1 MRFRLGLPGALPLLL
16 STVLAA
22 APGPTF
28 EKDVLP
34 IFTAHCFACHGG
46 TSMIGLDLR
55 TAQSVMKGSH
65 NGPVVV
71 SGDSAESL
79 LYQKVSAREMPPKAF
94 TLDLSEAQIETI
106 KGWIEAGTPHEKV
119 QPLLTAEQV
128 ERFNHQALPIF
139 EAKCLA
145 CHGQEPAPGGLDL
158 RTLEATLKGSENG
171 PVVVEGAS
179 ELSILIRMVS
189 SGNMPPPGV
198 GSPLT
203 DEEIDDLRA
212 WIDSSRFGPDL
223 ITEEREIFSV
233 AEAPPITEED
243 RRFWAFRKPVAVPV
257 PGVRDQDRVRTP
269 VDAFVLDELEAKGL
283 GLSPDESRP
292 TLMRRAYFDL
302 IGLPPTPEEM
312 EKFLSDTRSDAYER
326 LVNRLLESPHYG
338 ERWGRHW
345 LDLVGYTDITG
356 QDNDLPITN
365 IFEGIWRYRDWVV
378 EALNQ
383 DKPYD
388 RFLIEQ
394 LAGDELVDW
403 RSAPEYTPET
413 VRLLTATGFM
423 RSSMDRTVSDI
434 VNLPG
439 ERYSVIFDLVE
450 RVSTGVMALTVGC
463 ARCHSHKFDPIP
475 QRDYYRLMAV
485 FTPAF
490 NPMRWKQPKDR
501 FLPDV
506 SRADQE
512 DIERHNAE
520 IDAPQKKLKEKL
532 AALREPYEEMLLDK
546 KLEPIS
552 HEIRS
557 DVKAAWQTPEE
568 KRSEIQKYLAE
579 KFGTLLEVTPEE
591 VDKALSEEHKAEAAG
606 LRKKIDTL
614 EGYRRSFNRIE
625 ALFDVGPPPV
635 TRLLQRGDIES
646 PGPRVTPGGLAV
658 LSPPGQESIRRPEE
672 TRGETSGY
680 RLGLAKWLT
689 SRDHPLTARVMVNR
703 VWHHL
708 MGRGIVAT
716 PGNFGRNG
724 SPPTHPE
731 LLDWLAVDFM
741 ENGWSVKRLI
751 RIIMTSS
758 VYRQALRQ
766 PDGAPGETVD
776 PENRLL
782 WRMNLKRLEA
792 ETLRDAILAASGRLD
807 RSLGGT
813 PALLEFDA
821 AGLQTVGDEE
831 PDTRNPLR
839 RSLYI
844 LARRNYPL
852 NFLEAFDYP
861 KIQVNC
867 TRRVNSVTPIQSLTL
882 MNDPFVV
889 EEAGHLARRVR
900 DLAGESPE
908 ERVRMAYL
916 LTLSRQPEPEELRI
930 GRDHLREQERN
941 YVLANAT
948 PEKASEAALSNLCQ
962 TLLAT
967 NEFLYLE

>member
-1 MRFRLGLPGALPLLL
+1 MRSGPGLQVALPLLFC
-16 STVLAA
+16 SVLAA
-22 APGPTF
+22 GPGPTF

-55 TAQSVMKGSH
+55 TAQSVLKGSH
-65 NGPVVV
+65 NGTVLVE
-71 SGDSAESL
+71 GDSAESL

-94 TLDLSEAQIETI
+94 NLDLSEAQIDTI
-106 KGWIEAGTPHEKV
+106 KSWIEAGAPHEKV
-119 QPLLTAEQV
+119 QPILSAEQV
-128 ERFNHQALPIF
+128 ERFNHEALPIF
-139 EAKCLA
+139 EARCLA

-158 RTLEATLKGSENG
+158 RTLETTLKGSENG

-189 SGNMPPPGV
+189 AGSMPPPGV

-203 DEEIDDLRA
+203 EEEIDRLRA

-223 ITEEREIFSV
+223 ITEERETFSL
-233 AEAPPITEED
+233 AEAPPITAED
-243 RRFWAFRKPVAVPV
+243 RSYWAFRKPEAAAAPE
-257 PGVRDQDRVRTP
+257 VRGQDRVRNP
-269 VDAFVLDELEAKGL
+269 IDAFVLAKLEAKGL
-283 GLSPDESRP
+283 RLSPDESRP

-302 IGLPPTPEEM
+302 TGLPPSPQEM
-312 EKFLSDTRSDAYER
+312 EKFLSDTRPDAYEH

-345 LDLVGYTDITG
+345 LDLMGYTDITG
-356 QDNDLPITN
+356 FDNDLPITN
-365 IFEGIWRYRDWVV
+365 LFEGMWRYRDWVV

-383 DKPYD
+383 DQPYD
-388 RFLIEQ
+388 RFLTEQ

-403 RSAPEYTPET
+403 RSAKEYTPET
-413 VRLLTATGFM
+413 VRLLTATGYM
-423 RSSMDRTVSDI
+423 RSSMDRTDSDI

-450 RVSTGVMALTVGC
+450 RVSTGLLGLTAGC

-506 SRADQE
+506 SRAEQE
-512 DIERHNAE
+512 AIERHNAE

-532 AALREPYEEMLLDK
+532 AALREPYEEMLLDR
-546 KLEPIS
+546 KLEQIS
-552 HEIRS
+552 DEIRS
-557 DVKAAWQTPEE
+557 DVKTAWQTAEE
-568 KRSEIQKYLAE
+568 KRTEIQKYLAD
-579 KFGTLLEVTPEE
+579 KFAALLEVKPED
-591 VDKALSEEHKAEAAG
+591 VDKSLSEEHRAEAADF
-606 LRKKIDTL
+606 RKKIDTL

-646 PGPRVTPGGLAV
+646 PGPRVTPGGMAV
-658 LSPPGQESIRRPEE
+658 LSPPGQESIRKPGE
-672 TRGETSGY
+672 TQGETSGY
-680 RLGLAKWLT
+680 RLGFAQWLT

-751 RIIMTSS
+751 RTIMTSS

-766 PDGAPGETVD
+766 PNGSPGETVD
-776 PENRLL
+776 PQNLLL

-792 ETLRDAILAASGRLD
+792 ETIRDSILAASGRLD
-807 RSLGGT
+807 RSLGGE

-821 AGLQTVGDEE
+821 AGLQTVSGEE
-831 PDTRNPLR
+831 PGTRNPLR

-861 KIQVNC
+861 KITVNC

-882 MNDPFVV
+882 MNDPFLV

-900 DLAGESPE
+900 DLAGDSPE

-916 LTLSRQPEPEELRI
+916 LTLSRQPQPEEIRI
-930 GRDHLREQERN
+930 GRDHLRKQERN
-941 YVLANAT
+941 YRFSNAT

>member
-1 MRFRLGLPGALPLLL
+1 MRSRPGLLGPLPLLL
-16 STVLAA
+16 CTVLAA

-55 TAQSVMKGSH
+55 TAQSILKGSH
-65 NGPVVV
+65 NGPVLVE
-71 SGDSAESL
+71 GDSTESL

-94 TLDLSEAQIETI
+94 NLDLSEAQIDTI
-106 KGWIEAGTPHEKV
+106 KGWIEAGAPHEKV
-119 QPLLTAEQV
+119 QPLLTADQV

-145 CHGQEPAPGGLDL
+145 CHGQEPPPGGLDL

-189 SGNMPPPGV
+189 AGSMPPPGV

-203 DEEIDDLRA
+203 ETEIDSLRA

-223 ITEEREIFSV
+223 ITEERETFSL
-233 AEAPPITEED
+233 AEAPPITDED
-243 RRFWAFRKPVAVPV
+243 RTFWAFRKPEAAPV
-257 PGVRDQDRVRTP
+257 PEVRDQRRVRTP
-269 VDAFVLDELEAKGL
+269 IDGFVLAKLEGKAL
-283 GLSPDESRP
+283 GLSPEESRP

-302 IGLPPTPEEM
+302 TGLPPTPKEM
-312 EKFLSDTRSDAYER
+312 EKFLSDTRPDAYER

-345 LDLVGYTDITG
+345 LDLMGYTDITG
-356 QDNDLPITN
+356 FDNDLHTTN
-365 IFEGIWRYRDWVV
+365 LFEGIWRYRDWVV

-388 RFLIEQ
+388 RFLTEQ

-403 RSAPEYTPET
+403 RSAQEYTPET

-423 RSSMDRTVSDI
+423 RSSMDRTDSDI

-450 RVSTGVMALTVGC
+450 RVSTGLLGLTSGC

-506 SRADQE
+506 SRPEQE
-512 DIERHNAE
+512 AIERHNAE

-546 KLEPIS
+546 KLEQVS
-552 HEIRS
+552 DEIRS
-557 DVKAAWQTPEE
+557 DLKTAWQTAE
-568 KRSEIQKYLAE
+568 KKRNEIQKYLVE
-579 KFGTLLEVTPEE
+579 KFATLLEVKPEQ

-606 LRKKIDTL
+606 FREKIATL
-614 EGYRRSFNRIE
+614 EGYRRSFNKIQ
-625 ALFDVGPPPV
+625 ALFDVGSPPV

-646 PGPRVTPGGLAV
+646 PGPRVTPGGLTV
-658 LSPPGQESIRRPEE
+658 LSPPDRDSLRKPEE
-672 TRGETSGY
+672 TQGETSGY
-680 RLGLAKWLT
+680 RLGFARWLT

-703 VWHHL
+703 VWHYL
-708 MGRGIVAT
+708 LGRGIVAT

-751 RIIMTSS
+751 RTIMTSS

-776 PENRLL
+776 PENLLL

-792 ETLRDAILAASGRLD
+792 ETIRDAILAASGRLD

-821 AGLQTVGDEE
+821 SGLQTVGGEE
-831 PDTRNPLR
+831 PNTRNPLR

-861 KIQVNC
+861 KITVNC

-882 MNDPFVV
+882 MNDPFLV

-916 LTLSRQPEPEELRI
+916 LTLSRQPKPEEVRI
-930 GRDHLREQERN
+930 GRDHLWKQERN
-941 YVLANAT
+941 YRFSNAS

-962 TLLAT
+962 TLFAT

>member
-1 MRFRLGLPGALPLLL
+1 MRFRPGVQGALPLLFC
-16 STVLAA
+16 SVLAA

-65 NGPVVV
+65 NGPVLVP
-71 SGDSAESL
+71 GDSAESL

-106 KGWIEAGTPHEKV
+106 KGWIEAGAPHEKV
-119 QPLLTAEQV
+119 QPLLAADQV

-189 SGNMPPPGV
+189 SGSMPPPGA

-203 DEEIDDLRA
+203 EEEIDELRA

-223 ITEEREIFSV
+223 ITEERETFSL
-233 AEAPPITEED
+233 AEAPPITGED
-243 RRFWAFRKPVAVPV
+243 RNYWAFRKPVAAPV
-257 PGVRDQDRVRTP
+257 PQVKDQKRVRTP
-269 VDAFVLDELEAKGL
+269 IDAFVLAKLEAEGL
-283 GLSPDESRP
+283 GISPDESRP

-302 IGLPPTPEEM
+302 IGLPPAPEEM

-388 RFLIEQ
+388 RFLTEQ

-532 AALREPYEEMLLDK
+532 AALRKPYEEMLLDR

-557 DVKAAWQTPEE
+557 DVKTAWQTPEE
-568 KRSEIQKYLAE
+568 KRDEIQKYLAE
-579 KFGTLLEVTPEE
+579 KFGTLLEVKPEE
-591 VDKALSEEHKAEAAG
+591 VKKALSEEHKAEAAVFQ
-606 LRKKIDTL
+606 KKIDTL

-658 LSPPGQESIRRPEE
+658 LSPAGEESIRKPEE

-680 RLGLAKWLT
+680 RLGLAQWLT

-708 MGRGIVAT
+708 VGRGIVAT

-724 SPPTHPE
+724 SPPSHPE

-751 RIIMTSS
+751 RTIMTSS

-766 PDGAPGETVD
+766 PNGGPGETVD
-776 PENRLL
+776 PQNLLL

-821 AGLQTVGDEE
+821 AGLQTVGGEE

-861 KIQVNC
+861 KVTVNC

-908 ERVRMAYL
+908 DRVRMAYR

-930 GRDHLREQERN
+930 GQEHLRKQERN
-941 YVLANAT
+941 YLFANAT

-962 TLLAT
+962 TLFAT

>member
-1 MRFRLGLPGALPLLL
+1 
-16 STVLAA
+16 
-22 APGPTF
+22 
-28 EKDVLP
+28 
-34 IFTAHCFACHGG
+34 
-46 TSMIGLDLR
+46 
-55 TAQSVMKGSH
+55 
-65 NGPVVV
+65 
-71 SGDSAESL
+71 
-79 LYQKVSAREMPPKAF
+79 
-94 TLDLSEAQIETI
+94 
-106 KGWIEAGTPHEKV
+106 
-119 QPLLTAEQV
+119 
-128 ERFNHQALPIF
+128 
-139 EAKCLA
+139 
-145 CHGQEPAPGGLDL
+145 
-158 RTLEATLKGSENG
+158 
-171 PVVVEGAS
+171 
-179 ELSILIRMVS
+179 
-189 SGNMPPPGV
+189 
-198 GSPLT
+198 
-203 DEEIDDLRA
+203 
-212 WIDSSRFGPDL
+212 
-223 ITEEREIFSV
+223 
-233 AEAPPITEED
+233 
-243 RRFWAFRKPVAVPV
+243 
-257 PGVRDQDRVRTP
+257 
-269 VDAFVLDELEAKGL
+269 
-283 GLSPDESRP
+283 
-292 TLMRRAYFDL
+292 MRRAYFDL

-388 RFLIEQ
+388 RFLTEQ

-501 FLPDV
+501 FLSDV

-532 AALREPYEEMLLDK
+532 AALRKPYEEMLLDK

-557 DVKAAWQTPEE
+557 DVKTAWQTPEE
-568 KRSEIQKYLAE
+568 KRDEIQKYLVE
-579 KFGTLLEVTPEE
+579 KFGTLLEVKPEE
-591 VDKALSEEHKAEAAG
+591 VKEALSEEHRAEAAVFQ
-606 LRKKIDTL
+606 KKIDTL

-658 LSPPGQESIRRPEE
+658 LSPPGEDSIRKPEE

-680 RLGLAKWLT
+680 RLGLAQWLT

-724 SPPTHPE
+724 SPPSHPE

-751 RIIMTSS
+751 RTIMTSS

-766 PDGAPGETVD
+766 PNGAPGVAVD
-776 PENRLL
+776 PQNLLL

-821 AGLQTVGDEE
+821 AGLQTVGGEE
-831 PDTRNPLR
+831 PNTRNPLR

-861 KIQVNC
+861 KVTVNC

-908 ERVRMAYL
+908 DRVRMAYR

-930 GRDHLREQERN
+930 GQEHLRKQERN
-941 YVLANAT
+941 YLFANAT

-962 TLLAT
+962 TLFAT

>member
-1 MRFRLGLPGALPLLL
+1 MRSRPGFLGALPLFL

-65 NGPVVV
+65 NGPVLVP
-71 SGDSAESL
+71 GDSAESL
-79 LYQKVSAREMPPKAF
+79 LYQKISAREMPPKAF

-106 KGWIEAGTPHEKV
+106 KGWIEAGAPHEKV
-119 QPLLTAEQV
+119 QPLLAADQV

-145 CHGQEPAPGGLDL
+145 CHGQEPAPGGLNL

-189 SGNMPPPGV
+189 SGSMPPPGV

-203 DEEIDDLRA
+203 EEEIDDLRA
-212 WIDSSRFGPDL
+212 WIDASRFGPDL
-223 ITEEREIFSV
+223 ITEERETFSL

-243 RRFWAFRKPVAVPV
+243 RNFWAFRKPVAAPV
-257 PGVRDQDRVRTP
+257 PRVKDQKQVRTP
-269 VDAFVLDELEAKGL
+269 IDAFVLARLEAKGL
-283 GLSPDESRP
+283 GISPEDSRP

-345 LDLVGYTDITG
+345 LDLMGYTDVTG
-356 QDNDLPITN
+356 FDNDLPITN
-365 IFEGIWRYRDWVV
+365 LFEGIWRYRDWVV

-388 RFLIEQ
+388 RFLTEQ

-403 RSAPEYTPET
+403 RSARQYTPET
-413 VRLLTATGFM
+413 VRLLTATGYM
-423 RSSMDRTVSDI
+423 RSSMDRTDSDI

-439 ERYSVIFDLVE
+439 ERYSVIFDMVE

-506 SRADQE
+506 SRADQK

-532 AALREPYEEMLLDK
+532 TALRKPYEEMLLDK

-557 DVKAAWQTPEE
+557 DVKTAWQMPEE
-568 KRSEIQKYLAE
+568 KRDEIQEYLAE
-579 KFGTLLEVTPEE
+579 KFGTLLEVKPEE

-606 LRKKIDTL
+606 FRKKIDTL

-625 ALFDVGPPPV
+625 ALFDVGPPPL

-658 LSPPGQESIRRPEE
+658 LSPPGEESIRRPEE

-731 LLDWLAVDFM
+731 LLDWLAVEFM

-751 RIIMTSS
+751 RTIMTSS

-776 PENRLL
+776 SENLLL

-792 ETLRDAILAASGRLD
+792 ETIRDAILAASGRLD

-821 AGLQTVGDEE
+821 AGLQTVGGEE

-861 KIQVNC
+861 KVTVNC

-900 DLAGESPE
+900 DLAGESLE
-908 ERVRMAYL
+908 DRVRMAYL
-916 LTLSRQPEPEELRI
+916 LTLSRQPKPEEVRI
-930 GRDHLREQERN
+930 GRDHLRKQERN
-941 YVLANAT
+941 YRFANST

-962 TLLAT
+962 TLFAT